1 LANCYFAKTISLEM
15 ALSRSSNAD
24 ELQDMINRGV
34 SGPGGKTPVTSKR

>member
-1 LANCYFAKTISLEM
+1 MITLDM

-34 SGPGGKTPVTSKR
+34 SSPGGAGAGKAPVGGKR